1 MRKTEATRMR
11 EEMNRTIGVKLSVQ
25 VRIEI
30 TGVIGMGEIVQ
41 KGIIGLITIETTG
54 NKISMKGV
62 IMITAQAGIIGQ
74 IMKGHLLLERKE

>member
-30 TGVIGMGEIVQ
+30 IGVIGMGEIVQ
-41 KGIIGLITIETTG
+41 KGIIGHITIETTG

>member
-41 KGIIGLITIETTG
+41 KGIIGCITIETTG

>member
-1 MRKTEATRMR
+1 MR

-41 KGIIGLITIETTG
+41 KGIIDRITIETTG

>member
-1 MRKTEATRMR
+1 
-11 EEMNRTIGVKLSVQ
+11 
-25 VRIEI
+25 
-30 TGVIGMGEIVQ
+30 MGEIVQ
-41 KGIIGLITIETTG
+41 KGIIGRITIETTG

>member
-41 KGIIGLITIETTG
+41 KGIIDRITIETTG

>member
-41 KGIIGLITIETTG
+41 KGIIGRITIETTG
-54 NKISMKGV
+54 NKISM
-62 IMITAQAGIIGQ
+62 ITAQARIIGQ

>member
-1 MRKTEATRMR
+1 MRKTKATRMR

-41 KGIIGLITIETTG
+41 KGIIGRITIETTG
-54 NKISMKGV
+54 NEISMKGV

>member
-25 VRIEI
+25 VRTEI

-41 KGIIGLITIETTG
+41 KGIIGPITIETTG

>member
-1 MRKTEATRMR
+1 MRKTEATRVR

-41 KGIIGLITIETTG
+41 KGIIGRITIETTG

>member
-41 KGIIGLITIETTG
+41 KGIIGHITIETTG

>member
-41 KGIIGLITIETTG
+41 KGIIGRITI
-54 NKISMKGV
+54 
-62 IMITAQAGIIGQ
+62 
-74 IMKGHLLLERKE
+74 